1 MSEAVERFGLLGAW
15 ALVALGFVIA
25 EPAFRDV
32 ATAQIIFGSQSTL
45 LIVALAVVVVLLAGE
60 FDMSVGAVVSV
71 SATLLVYLNA
81 EQGWPLLLA
90 LVAVLAIG
98 LLVGSANALITLRF
112 GVPSIV
118 VTLGMATL
126 IAGIS
131 AGIAGTAPRGGVSQP
146 LIDTVSAQLLGLPV
160 AFYIA
165 VAVGFALW
173 FFVEQTPRGR
183 HLVFAGR
190 GHEVARLAG
199 LRPDRY
205 RAGALIAGS
214 LLASLAGIVLVGLTG
229 ASASDAG
236 NSFLL
241 PAFAAAFLG
250 STTIKPGQFNVWGTF
265 VAVYFLVT
273 GVTGLQL
280 LGYTGWVEQVF
291 YGGSLLIAVIVTRVV
306 ARQRTRAAAAAAE
319 AAVLAEAPSGAH
331 GRGKLRGWRG
341 SRAGDP

>member
-1 MSEAVERFGLLGAW
+1 MSEQATAERPATRRRRAHAGAHVVERFGLLGAW
-15 ALVALGFVIA
+15 ALVALAFAIA

-45 LIVALAVVVVLLAGE
+45 LIVSLAVVVVLLAGE

-71 SATLLVYLNA
+71 SATLLVYLDA
-81 EQGWPLLLA
+81 EQGWPLLAALA
-90 LVAVLAIG
+90 AVLAIG
-98 LLVGSANALITLRF
+98 LLVGSVNAFVVLRF

-131 AGIAGTAPRGGVSQP
+131 AGIAGTAPRGGVSQS
-146 LIDTVSAQLLGLPV
+146 LIDTISAQLFGLPV
-160 AFYIA
+160 AFYLA
-165 VAVGFALW
+165 LAVGFALW

-214 LLASLAGIVLVGLTG
+214 LLAALGGIVLVGLTG
-229 ASASDAG
+229 ASSSDAG

-250 STTIKPGQFNVWGTF
+250 STTIKPGQFNVWGSF

-306 ARQRTRAAAAAAE
+306 AQARARTAAKEAAA
-319 AAVLAEAPSGAH
+319 
-331 GRGKLRGWRG
+331 
-341 SRAGDP
+341 